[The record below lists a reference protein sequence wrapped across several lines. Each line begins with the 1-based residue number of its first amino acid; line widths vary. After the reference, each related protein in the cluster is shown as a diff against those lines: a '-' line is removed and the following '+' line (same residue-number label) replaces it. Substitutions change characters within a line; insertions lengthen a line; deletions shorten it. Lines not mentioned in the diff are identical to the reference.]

1 MPGGCCPSHHAR
13 SIRHTAL
20 TLRSTTKHSREEN
33 GQTMNSQE
41 IETHHGETSAFRA
54 LESGQ
59 TRDRTVSD
67 TARVVVEQPV
77 LMKQVGDPDVGL
89 GRNAGQSAPPQRRG
103 PKTAAGRARVGLN
116 ALTHGIASA
125 RLVVP
130 GESATEWEGS
140 RQAMMDALAPAGPV
154 EMALA
159 ERAATAVWRLRRVAA
174 YEAAS
179 IAERQHL
186 ATASAR
192 LLPHPLDI
200 DKIIRYEAYL
210 SRQLYQALH
219 QLEAMR
225 AERQGQPTPL
235 LRVDVQHHT
244 GTEV

>member
-1 MPGGCCPSHHAR
+1 MIDANTQFEASAEGLSGRAPAGTPSAVAVGRSTGDIGIVPTARVATRRVEEPDVMPGG
-13 SIRHTAL
+13 
-20 TLRSTTKHSREEN
+20 
-33 GQTMNSQE
+33 
-41 IETHHGETSAFRA
+41 
-54 LESGQ
+54 
-59 TRDRTVSD
+59 D
-67 TARVVVEQPV
+67 
-77 LMKQVGDPDVGL
+77 
-89 GRNAGQSAPPQRRG
+89 AGQSAPPQRRG

-200 DKIIRYEAYL
+200 DKIIRYEAHL

>member
-1 MPGGCCPSHHAR
+1 
-13 SIRHTAL
+13 
-20 TLRSTTKHSREEN
+20 
-33 GQTMNSQE
+33 MNNQE
-41 IETHHGETSAFRA
+41 IETHHREASASRT
-54 LESGQ
+54 LESAH
-59 TRDRTVSD
+59 TRERTVADS
-67 TARVVVEQPV
+67 ARAVAAQPV
-77 LMKQVGDPDVGL
+77 FMKQIDGHDVVP
-89 GRNAGQSAPPQRRG
+89 GRNAGQLARPQRRG
-103 PKTAAGRARVGLN
+103 PKTPAGKARVGLN
-116 ALTHGIASA
+116 AISHGLVSA

-140 RQAMMDALAPAGPV
+140 RQAMVDALAPAGPV
-154 EMALA
+154 EEALA

-200 DKIIRYEAYL
+200 DKIIRYEAHL

-225 AERQGQPTPL
+225 AERRGQSTPL

-244 GTEV
+244 GTDV

>member
-1 MPGGCCPSHHAR
+1 
-13 SIRHTAL
+13 
-20 TLRSTTKHSREEN
+20 
-33 GQTMNSQE
+33 
-41 IETHHGETSAFRA
+41 
-54 LESGQ
+54 
-59 TRDRTVSD
+59 
-67 TARVVVEQPV
+67 
-77 LMKQVGDPDVGL
+77 
-89 GRNAGQSAPPQRRG
+89 
-103 PKTAAGRARVGLN
+103 
-116 ALTHGIASA
+116 
-125 RLVVP
+125 
-130 GESATEWEGS
+130 
-140 RQAMMDALAPAGPV
+140 MMDALAPAGPV